1 LRRPDFLHVLAAL
14 AFAWAAAFS
23 AAQTP
28 AASDPRRA
36 PPEDVDIALVLPID
50 APAYARAADA
60 VRTGFMAAAESSGI
74 RLRIREFPHGD
85 DGVLPAFEAAQRAG
99 ARVIVGP
106 LIRDDLKIVAAMAI
120 DLPYT
125 IALNQF
131 DEPAGPPPTLYTFAL
146 SIESDARL
154 IARRMRESAPPTP
167 SGAIP
172 NVVVLSSE
180 TPLMKRF
187 AGAFAAEWQAGGG
200 TVPAVLRFDTA
211 VESMTAMRRE
221 LQRRPPAAVL
231 LAMDGASATLAKPY
245 LGIVPAY
252 ASALIFERETI
263 ATARDLNGLIV
274 TEIPWIVTPNAPQ
287 FAALPKREMTSAALT
302 RLYAL
307 GLDAF
312 RVAVAFKDGAPD
324 RFTLEGATG
333 QIALD
338 GRNFTRES
346 RVAVFRD
353 GNLLPVEGTR

>member
-1 LRRPDFLHVLAAL
+1 MSRDGHGIAPRRPSSTVRSSSLLRHHVLHVFAAL

-60 VRTGFMAAAESSGI
+60 VRTGFMAVAESSGL

-106 LIRDDLKIVAAMAI
+106 LVRDDLKIVAAMAI

-172 NVVVLSSE
+172 NVVVVSSE

-200 TVPAVLRFDTA
+200 SVPAVLRFDMA
-211 VESMTAMRRE
+211 VEAMTAMRRE

-231 LAMDGASATLAKPY
+231 LAVSGASATLAKPY
-245 LGIVPAY
+245 LRIVPAY
-252 ASALIFERETI
+252 ASALIFRSEER
-263 ATARDLNGLIV
+263 
-274 TEIPWIVTPNAPQ
+274 
-287 FAALPKREMTSAALT
+287 
-302 RLYAL
+302 
-307 GLDAF
+307 
-312 RVAVAFKDGAPD
+312 RVGK
-324 RFTLEGATG
+324 EC
-333 QIALD
+333 
-338 GRNFTRES
+338 
-346 RVAVFRD
+346 
-353 GNLLPVEGTR
+353 

>member
-1 LRRPDFLHVLAAL
+1 LLRHHVLHVFAAL

-60 VRTGFMAAAESSGI
+60 VRTASWRLAESSGI

-106 LIRDDLKIVAAMAI
+106 LVRDDLKIVAAMAI

-172 NVVVLSSE
+172 NVVVVSSE

-187 AGAFAAEWQAGGG
+187 AARSRQSGKPAAEAFLPCCASIRQ
-200 TVPAVLRFDTA
+200 
-211 VESMTAMRRE
+211 SRR
-221 LQRRPPAAVL
+221 
-231 LAMDGASATLAKPY
+231 
-245 LGIVPAY
+245 
-252 ASALIFERETI
+252 
-263 ATARDLNGLIV
+263 
-274 TEIPWIVTPNAPQ
+274 
-287 FAALPKREMTSAALT
+287 
-302 RLYAL
+302 
-307 GLDAF
+307 
-312 RVAVAFKDGAPD
+312 
-324 RFTLEGATG
+324 
-333 QIALD
+333 
-338 GRNFTRES
+338 
-346 RVAVFRD
+346 
-353 GNLLPVEGTR
+353 